1 MTTYTCNPIAEDEQ
15 HNGENDATFLEA
27 ERHGQDAD
35 TDDAVG
41 QRHNMTRMREHD
53 AIRFHLKN
61 YMNYLAQF
69 AIVQQVKTIKSNRTK
84 PLVNWQLTTALTIT
98 YLLSRVT
105 MELADSADT
114 LVQAKTNNKGN

>member
-1 MTTYTCNPIAEDEQ
+1 
-15 HNGENDATFLEA
+15 
-27 ERHGQDAD
+27 
-35 TDDAVG
+35 
-41 QRHNMTRMREHD
+41 
-53 AIRFHLKN
+53 
-61 YMNYLAQF
+61 MNYLAQF
-69 AIVQQVKTIKSNRTK
+69 AIVQQVKTKKSNRTK